1 MNRWM
6 EKCMLQNVQQV
17 DFRVYEILSIKV
29 LSGEFP
35 RKCKRSSQ
43 IPMQL
48 FRTQEP
54 MTKHVF

>member
-1 MNRWM
+1 
-6 EKCMLQNVQQV
+6 MLQKVQQV

-29 LSGEFP
+29 LSGEFS